1 METITVA
8 ARKGGVG
15 RTMVANN
22 LIWHFVEDP
31 KARVLALDLDP
42 YGIMT
47 KRLHGF
53 QDAGDV
59 NTLFR
64 GDVEVPSG
72 KHVCLGTDSMIDDF
86 SGDRGIELFS
96 QIRRN
101 LARWASHFDYCVI
114 DTPVET
120 STRSLSSLVVSDH
133 VIVPCEPCPWA
144 IGSLNEYYVGYDP
157 SAEPGAQYH
166 VFVRDHYGF
175 PIARDV
181 VVRQGERRFVLSY
194 VESYTEID
202 AMHGQATARQI
213 APQRL
218 DSYRVAKYAL
228 STADFEAIA
237 ALGERSG

>member
-1 METITVA
+1 MRHRKLILTTMGLTILSAGSALSAKDQDSDPCGNGIKTQ
-8 ARKGGVG
+8 
-15 RTMVANN
+15 N
-22 LIWHFVEDP
+22 LAKMSP
-31 KARVLALDLDP
+31 KKLLKAVR
-42 YGIMT
+42 
-47 KRLHGF
+47 
-53 QDAGDV
+53 
-59 NTLFR
+59 
-64 GDVEVPSG
+64 
-72 KHVCLGTDSMIDDF
+72 GTDLGKRPKQDTSRVSTARLTEWKQGLGWFGI
-86 SGDRGIELFS
+86 GDTHPGTF
-96 QIRRN
+96 
-101 LARWASHFDYCVI
+101 
-114 DTPVET
+114 
-120 STRSLSSLVVSDH
+120 
-133 VIVPCEPCPWA
+133 
-144 IGSLNEYYVGYDP
+144 EYYVGYDP

-237 ALGERSG
+237 ALGGTGVVTSDEEVAPYGSKSCKLTLFPAEFRILKQVVEGPSTWDD